1 MPSPSRR
8 RDGRGADAQDRP
20 TATRPDQGDSHPAGP
35 IRDVLERPVRLKG
48 ASRAPAGSATPI
60 VLGVLSASRRARLRL
75 RLRRNLLDGRGCN
88 PGRSRGSL
96 ARGHRT
102 FSLAGPEDEDGGEAE
117 EDRGGERHHRSR
129 GHRIERTVE

>member
-1 MPSPSRR
+1 MPSPPRR
-8 RDGRGADAQDRP
+8 WDGRSADAQDGPAPSR
-20 TATRPDQGDSHPAGP
+20 AGQGDRQPAVP

-60 VLGVLSASRRARLRL
+60 VLGVLLAARRGPL
-75 RLRRNLLDGRGCN
+75 RLRRDLLDGRGCN

-117 EDRGGERHHRSR
+117 EDCGAERRHRPR
-129 GHRIERTVE
+129 DRWVERAIE